1 MKHLNILIV
10 LLLAAGMAASGC
22 TSTTVGPAP
31 TPDPTMTPEPT
42 VTKITAKYTSGDVVQ
57 YDRSDPDYHENVA
70 LLIMDVDGTD
80 YTYEIVARESKAHT
94 WKIYPGNR
102 GMLPHALF
110 ESVWPDRTDRI
121 DLSTVATWTATPTP
135 TPTPTLT
142 PKPKPT
148 PTKTLDTATLGEK
161 NALEK
166 AKSYLRVMA
175 FSREGLIDQ
184 LEYEG
189 FTYKEAVYGAD
200 HVGANWNEQAA
211 KSAESYLKIMSF
223 SRSGLIDQLE
233 YEGFTSAQAEY
244 GVRAVGY

>member
-1 MKHLNILIV
+1 MKRLTILMV
-10 LLLAAGMAASGC
+10 FVLAAVMAASGC
-22 TSTTVGPAP
+22 TSTTADPAP
-31 TPDPTMTPEPT
+31 TPDPTTMPT
-42 VTKITAKYTSGDVVQ
+42 VAKITAKYTSGDVVQ

-70 LLIMDVDGTD
+70 LLIVDMDGTD
-80 YTYEIVARESKAHT
+80 YTYEIVVRESKAHT

-102 GMLPHALF
+102 AMLPHALF
-110 ESVWPDRTDRI
+110 ESIWPDRTDRI
-121 DLSTVATWTATPTP
+121 DPSTVATWTA

-148 PTKTLDTATLGEK
+148 PTKTLDAATMGEK
-161 NALEK
+161 NAVDK

-233 YEGFTSAQAEY
+233 YEGFTPSQAEY